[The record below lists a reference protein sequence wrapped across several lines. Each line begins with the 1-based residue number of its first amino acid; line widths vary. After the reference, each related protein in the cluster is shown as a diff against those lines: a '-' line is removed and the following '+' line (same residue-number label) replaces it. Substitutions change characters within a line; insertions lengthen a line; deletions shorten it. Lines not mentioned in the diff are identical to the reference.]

1 MDFVDPFKGKTP
13 GDPLSN
19 QEIISAVRLSLC
31 AEEEA
36 THLYNRIAEFVPD
49 ERVKKLMVDVAKEEQ
64 VHIGEFQKLLK
75 LLEADEE
82 ELLQKGEQE
91 ATDKIEGGEG
101 EEENPVEQIA
111 QEMDK

>member
-49 ERVKKLMVDVAKEEQ
+49 ERVKKLMIDVAKEEQ
-64 VHIGEFQKLLK
+64 VHIGEFQKLEACVTCLSV
-75 LLEADEE
+75 LLPDRPRRSSGPY
-82 ELLQKGEQE
+82 L
-91 ATDKIEGGEG
+91 
-101 EEENPVEQIA
+101 
-111 QEMDK
+111 